1 VIDFIGGHFKV
12 FLLCVSH
19 TLSMNFV
26 HSGNYNFNKDYWE
39 PISDEAKDMINNL
52 LVMDPKKRMDAT
64 QALKHKWLS
73 KEFKLSDRKP
83 DQTTADAVQD
93 NLMTYKDT
101 HALKKIALNV
111 RYSVW
116 PNLPLALRDEQ

>member
-1 VIDFIGGHFKV
+1 
-12 FLLCVSH
+12 VSLIH
-19 TLSMNFV
+19 SLPMNFV